1 MIYRYCLIFLLILL
15 QVQSWA
21 QDFFIPTEPSVKHEV
36 RGVWLTTLNGLD
48 WPKTKATSA
57 TNREKQQKEL
67 CQILDQLQQC
77 GINTVFLQTRIR
89 GAVLYP
95 SKIEPWDVAMTGS
108 YNKHPGY
115 DPLKY
120 AIEETHKRGMELHA
134 WVVTIPA
141 FKTAVA
147 SKIGKNSLM
156 RTNPGLLRKH
166 NGSYYMDPGEP
177 ETAKYLTRICNEI
190 VENYDVDGIHLD
202 YIRYPE
208 NPNSFKDAATFKKYG
223 KGKKKEHWRRENVD
237 KIVKDIYEGVK
248 SRKPWVRVSCS
259 PVGKY
264 KDVSRFS
271 AKGWNAFDAV
281 YQDAQGW
288 LKDGIMDMLCPM
300 MYFDGDHFYPFAA
313 DWQENTFGRT
323 VVPGLGIYFMHPR
336 EKDWPW
342 GVIQRQLCYL
352 RQQGLQGQA
361 YFRSQFLTDNTK
373 GLYDY
378 LKQDYYPH
386 PALMPAMP
394 WQHNKAPEAPK
405 LTQRERVNGI
415 HERICWE
422 EVPNEG
428 GSTCRYVIY
437 ASTSY
442 PVDTENPRNIVDIT
456 WNTSYTYNLLSS
468 TLHNL
473 NLVLTAV
480 DRYGNESE
488 ATPITLR
495 KEAK

>member
-1 MIYRYCLIFLLILL
+1 MPLC
-15 QVQSWA
+15 A
-21 QDFFIPTEPSVKHEV
+21 QDLFVPTEEPVKREV

-57 TNREKQQKEL
+57 ANREKQQKEL

-288 LKDGIMDMLCPM
+288 LKEGTMDMLCPM

-323 VVPGLGIYFMHPR
+323 VVPGL
-336 EKDWPW
+336 
-342 GVIQRQLCYL
+342 
-352 RQQGLQGQA
+352 
-361 YFRSQFLTDNTK
+361 
-373 GLYDY
+373 
-378 LKQDYYPH
+378 
-386 PALMPAMP
+386 
-394 WQHNKAPEAPK
+394 
-405 LTQRERVNGI
+405 
-415 HERICWE
+415 
-422 EVPNEG
+422 
-428 GSTCRYVIY
+428 
-437 ASTSY
+437 
-442 PVDTENPRNIVDIT
+442 
-456 WNTSYTYNLLSS
+456 
-468 TLHNL
+468 
-473 NLVLTAV
+473 
-480 DRYGNESE
+480 
-488 ATPITLR
+488 
-495 KEAK
+495 